1 MSARVQGVN
10 IPIAYPADRHSAQP
24 ELRDGKNSRR
34 SKVNG
39 VICNRQSGT
48 SDFRIQNDNSVLRNN
63 KAWNGKA
70 DETFAETKRSV
81 LIKRFYTLVALIGD
95 VNHCKVGD

>member
-10 IPIAYPADRHSAQP
+10 IPIAYPADRRSAYP

-39 VICNRQSGT
+39 VIRAIASEAPAISGYRT
-48 SDFRIQNDNSVLRNN
+48 TTRSC
-63 KAWNGKA
+63 G
-70 DETFAETKRSV
+70 TTKLGTEKPMEPSPSPS
-81 LIKRFYTLVALIGD
+81 GPS
-95 VNHCKVGD
+95 